1 MSDSLKVAFG
11 NNRNSLIVKAVDYE
25 AHHGYQQWHR
35 AVDDELVKFV
45 TSYSPAK
52 EELVNKIVELYTP
65 LVDRFPTVLD
75 ILNRIQ

>member
-1 MSDSLKVAFG
+1 
-11 NNRNSLIVKAVDYE
+11 LIVQAVDYE

-52 EELVNKIVELYTP
+52 EELINKIVELYTP